1 MMELKRL
8 VLVFWIT
15 IFVFTFSI
23 FGASYAWYAYSNA
36 ETTLFGSTIKEAPTV
51 IFAQTDTIT
60 SSINTPIYDFDRYDF
75 SNINSFNV
83 TFGEN
88 LKDYESAISIELY
101 DINMSPELKI
111 SNYKYE
117 LLENEKVIS
126 SGDFSNIGNNTS
138 IVLMPNKIINI
149 DKYPTTY
156 VYDLFIW
163 LSEDGTDQNY
173 LMNKSFGAK
182 VRVNSAVKK
191 K

>member
-1 MMELKRL
+1 MGLKRL
-8 VLVFWIT
+8 VLVFCIT

-36 ETTLFGSTIKEAPTV
+36 ETNLFGSAIKEAPTV
-51 IFAQTDTIT
+51 IFAQTDVIT
-60 SSINTPIYDFDRYDF
+60 SSINTPIYDNDRYNF
-75 SNINSFNV
+75 ANINSFNV

-88 LKDYESAISIELY
+88 LSGYNSAISIELY

-117 LLENEKVIS
+117 LLENENVVA
-126 SGDFSNIGNNTS
+126 SGDFSNIGDNNS
-138 IVLMPNKIINI
+138 IILMPNKILNI
-149 DKYPTTY
+149 DVYPATY

-163 LSEDGTDQNY
+163 LSEDGSDQNQ
-173 LMNKSFGAK
+173 LMNKYFGAK
-182 VRVNSAVKK
+182 IRVNSAVKK

>member
-8 VLVFWIT
+8 VLVFCIT

-51 IFAQTDTIT
+51 IFAQTDSII

-138 IVLMPNKIINI
+138 IVLMPNKIVSIE
-149 DKYPTTY
+149 KYPTTY

-163 LSEDGTDQNY
+163 LSEDGSDQNH
-173 LMNKSFGAK
+173 LMNKTFGAK

>member
-1 MMELKRL
+1 MMGLKRL
-8 VLVFWIT
+8 VLVFCIT

-36 ETTLFGSTIKEAPTV
+36 ETALFGSTIKEAPTV
-51 IFAQTDTIT
+51 IFAQTDSII

-83 TFGEN
+83 TFGDN

-138 IVLMPNKIINI
+138 IVLMPNKIVSIE
-149 DKYPTTY
+149 KYPTTY

-163 LSEDGTDQNY
+163 LSEDGSDQNH
-173 LMNKSFGAK
+173 LMNKTFGAK

>member
-8 VLVFWIT
+8 VLVFCIT

-60 SSINTPIYDFDRYDF
+60 SSINTPIYDFDKYNF
-75 SNINSFNV
+75 ANINSFNV

-88 LKDYESAISIELY
+88 LSEYDSAISIELY
-101 DINMSPELKI
+101 DINMSPELKTA
-111 SNYKYE
+111 NYKYE
-117 LLENEKVIS
+117 LLENEVIVA
-126 SGDFSNIGNNTS
+126 SGDFSNIGNVNS
-138 IVLMPNKIINI
+138 IILMPNKIINI

-173 LMNKSFGAK
+173 LMNKTFGAK

>member
-1 MMELKRL
+1 MMGLKRL
-8 VLVFWIT
+8 VLVFCIT

-51 IFAQTDTIT
+51 IFAQTDSII

-83 TFGEN
+83 TFGDN

-117 LLENEKVIS
+117 LLENEEVVA

-138 IVLMPNKIINI
+138 IILMPNKIVSIE
-149 DKYPTTY
+149 KYPTTY

-163 LSEDGTDQNY
+163 LSEDGSDQNH
-173 LMNKSFGAK
+173 LMNKTFGAK

>member
-1 MMELKRL
+1 MMGLKRL
-8 VLVFWIT
+8 VLVFCIT

-51 IFAQTDTIT
+51 IFAQTDSII

-83 TFGEN
+83 TFGDN

-126 SGDFSNIGNNTS
+126 SGDFSNIGNDTS
-138 IVLMPNKIINI
+138 IVLMPNKIVSIE
-149 DKYPTTY
+149 KYPTTY

-163 LSEDGTDQNY
+163 LSEDGSDQNH
-173 LMNKSFGAK
+173 LMNKTFGAK

>member
-1 MMELKRL
+1 MMGLKRL
-8 VLVFWIT
+8 VLVFCIT

-51 IFAQTDTIT
+51 IFAQTDSII

-83 TFGEN
+83 TFGDN

-126 SGDFSNIGNNTS
+126 SGDFSNIGNDTS
-138 IVLMPNKIINI
+138 IVLMPNKIVSIE
-149 DKYPTTY
+149 KYPTTY

-163 LSEDGTDQNY
+163 LSEDGSDQNH
-173 LMNKSFGAK
+173 LMNKTFGAK
-182 VRVNSAVKK
+182 IRVNSAVKK